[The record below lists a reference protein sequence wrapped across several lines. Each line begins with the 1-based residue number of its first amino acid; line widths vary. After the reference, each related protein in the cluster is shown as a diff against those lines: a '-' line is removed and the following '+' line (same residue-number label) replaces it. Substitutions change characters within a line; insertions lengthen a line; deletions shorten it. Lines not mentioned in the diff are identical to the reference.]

1 MAGRGKQAVRN
12 QGGFPAWLY
21 ISIGILVGLLIA
33 AAIFMTGHAPSLR
46 HGDAPVPNP
55 HAVAAKPSEPGIADK
70 TKQYDF
76 YSVLPEKDVIIPDA
90 ELSARARAESTQTTT
105 GNTTTTSAAGPAGSG
120 GYLLQAGS
128 FPDAADAEAVKAR
141 LALLGFV
148 ARIQPVNINGNTWN
162 RVRLGPYTSAAKL
175 EAAKQKLS
183 DAGIHAIA
191 LKEHD

>member
-21 ISIGILVGLLIA
+21 VCIGILVGLLIA

-76 YSVLPEKDVIIPDA
+76 YSVLPEKDVVIPDA
-90 ELSARARAESTQTTT
+90 ELSARARAEATQT
-105 GNTTTTSAAGPAGSG
+105 AAGSTTADAATAADSG

-128 FPDAADAEAVKAR
+128 FPNAADAEAVKAR

-148 ARIQPVNINGNTWN
+148 ANIQPVTINGNTWN
-162 RVRLGPYTSAAKL
+162 RVRLGPYASAAKL

-191 LKEHD
+191 LKAHD

>member
-1 MAGRGKQAVRN
+1 MAGKSRQAVRN
-12 QGGFPAWLY
+12 QGGLPGWLY
-21 ISIGILVGLLIA
+21 LCIGVLIGLLVA
-33 AAIFMTGHAPSLR
+33 AAIFLTGHAPSLR

-70 TKQYDF
+70 AKQYDF
-76 YSVLPEKDVIIPDA
+76 YSVLPEKDVVIPDA
-90 ELSARARAESTQTTT
+90 ELSARARAENSQT
-105 GNTTTTSAAGPAGSG
+105 AAGGTTATAATAADTG

-128 FPDAADAEAVKAR
+128 FPNAADAEAVKAR

-148 ARIQPVNINGNTWN
+148 AKIQPVTINGNTWN

-175 EAAKQKLS
+175 EATKQKLS
-183 DAGIHAIA
+183 DAGVHAIA